1 MKVIPSNNANY
12 ANFAKNNYVYVD
24 KTKYIELLEQSG
36 FDTPIF
42 LRPRRFG
49 KSLFTKT
56 LECYYD
62 VNRADDF
69 DKLFANT
76 YIGRHPTALKNSYH
90 ILRLDFSGIDV
101 NEQIEKSFSIRLKKA
116 CLDFYNNYP
125 VFKMDIESEPDNPI
139 ILMSKFMSNFSSKKK
154 KKSDRI
160 FLIIDEYDNFSN
172 IILAENRQLF
182 SKITSNDGFLKNFF
196 ILLKA
201 QLLDIEPV
209 FEKIYMTG
217 VMSVTMS
224 AITSGY
230 DATNISSLPLFHGL
244 AGFNEEELR
253 EVISETVDFSLSKYS
268 ADEIIEVMQ
277 KNYDGYRF
285 TTYLDNSEKLFN
297 STLSLNFLRKYQ
309 ISNFKEFDL
318 SPDFD
323 VDTDITKLD
332 NYLELIEPNDLQLII
347 DDIANNKVIRGTL
360 IENLNVNNRQFGKN
374 EALSMLFYLG
384 YLTIA
389 DEESIVI
396 DYGENYLKT
405 GFKYFKVPNH
415 YYYSMFINYIS
426 KLILGNN
433 ISAKSALTDLIYQNT
448 LDNFKEI
455 LQTKLAALPSFG
467 KIHDNERVLAIL
479 AYTVITENM
488 LDSVFDF
495 KWEFPVSF
503 LLQNE
508 GASNV
513 SNVKERGRVDMLLIS
528 KTLIKSQTDPGK
540 YEKGP
545 SYMFEF
551 KFLKENYD
559 SSDGT
564 KEKKIAEIRQQ
575 AISQLKSYATDERI
589 CSIENLHKYVVMNAY
604 DKLLI
609 EEVI

>member
-116 CLDFYNNYP
+116 CLDFY
-125 VFKMDIESEPDNPI
+125 K
-139 ILMSKFMSNFSSKKK
+139 
-154 KKSDRI
+154 
-160 FLIIDEYDNFSN
+160 N

-332 NYLELIEPNDLQLII
+332 NYLELIEANDLQLII

-426 KLILGNN
+426 KRILGNN